1 MRVIMLVFTI
11 TGFFF
16 FNGLF
21 FTDEYISAHYNAKAP
36 IDFYYLLKFEIPKSV
51 YATVL
56 GMFIGKIMMIVTS
69 VQKKFY
75 KIMNEKD
82 YQILMYELIREFKIR
97 ISIVMCVITVLMLI
111 FWYFLVIFCNL
122 YANSQLIWIQ
132 ATLISIVFNLI
143 IPLIFCLF
151 IAMLKFG
158 GIRFKNQIFFKAG
171 ILLYDLV

>member
-1 MRVIMLVFTI
+1 MNSSVFYPLTMRVIMLVFTI

-21 FTDEYISAHYNAKAP
+21 FTDEYISAP
-36 IDFYYLLKFEIPKSV
+36 IDCYYLLKFEIPKSV

-69 VQKKFY
+69 VQKEFY
-75 KIMNEKD
+75 KVMNEKD

-97 ISIVMCVITVLMLI
+97 IFIVMCVITVLMLI

-122 YANSQLIWIQ
+122 YANSQLIWI
-132 ATLISIVFNLI
+132 
-143 IPLIFCLF
+143 
-151 IAMLKFG
+151 
-158 GIRFKNQIFFKAG
+158 
-171 ILLYDLV
+171 

>member
-75 KIMNEKD
+75 KVMNEKD
-82 YQILMYELIREFKIR
+82 YQILMYELIR
-97 ISIVMCVITVLMLI
+97 V
-111 FWYFLVIFCNL
+111 LVIFCNL